1 MNFDLSEEQQLIQD
15 SVARFVADN
24 YELEK
29 RRKQS
34 ESDPGY
40 SEDHWK
46 TFAELGWLCLPF
58 SEEDGGIGGD
68 AVDVMVVMEEFG
80 KGLVLEPYLASV
92 VLGGGVLRHTL
103 EGERRTELIGGIIDG
118 SLKFA
123 LAHTEEQSRW
133 DLNDVTTSARAEG
146 DDFMLNGAK
155 CVVQNAQTAD
165 WLIVSART
173 SGGQTDTSGISLFL
187 VDAKADGVKIEGY
200 PTVDGLR
207 AAEVTLENLR
217 VDADA
222 LLGTK
227 DEGHEVL
234 RTVANEATLALCA
247 EALGGLERLY
257 KDTVAYTQEREQFD
271 HPLAD
276 FQTVQHRLV
285 EMFMEYEQCK
295 SMVVR
300 ATLEFAQEGNAAERT
315 ISGCKYLIGEAGKFI
330 SENAVQLHGGMGV
343 TEELAIGHFFKR
355 QFVIDNQFGNTDWHL
370 ERYAA

>member
-1 MNFDLSEEQQLIQD
+1 VNFDLSEEQQLIQD

-92 VLGGGVLRHTL
+92 VLGGGVLRRTL

-207 AAEVTLENLR
+207 AAEVTLENLP